1 YNIRKKANIMKNI
14 KFYFKGSPSEI
25 RYLEKQQKEGYVLK
39 DIQNN
44 IYTFEKDPEVQNTT
58 LQVTFARTKDLEES
72 SQNKSKAPFLS
83 VFAKNSFTQSI
94 LCFIVILKIMTT
106 LYTVLLAIPKTSNTN
121 ILVSLSV

>member
-1 YNIRKKANIMKNI
+1 MKNI

-94 LCFIVILKIMTT
+94 LCFIVILKIMTI